1 MTMNISSSQQ
11 NHTNAY
17 LDVKSLESIKNLEKN
32 NKRLALNE
40 AAKEFEAILINMMLK
55 NMRST
60 NSSLA
65 KDNYLGSEKINF
77 YQGMLDDQWAVTFS
91 QNGGLGFANSIVRQ
105 FEVDVKT
112 NKTSDPLSVLTST
125 IEDELLVS
133 NIQNSIE

>member
-1 MTMNISSSQQ
+1 MTMNISNSQQ

-32 NKRLALNE
+32 NKSLIFNE

-55 NMRST
+55 NMRSA

-77 YQGMLDDQWAVTFS
+77 YQNA
-91 QNGGLGFANSIVRQ
+91 
-105 FEVDVKT
+105 
-112 NKTSDPLSVLTST
+112 
-125 IEDELLVS
+125 
-133 NIQNSIE
+133 